1 MTTTHPSPIAG
12 ATQAESILAVLQVEG
27 WVDMP
32 TLALVSGSYNV
43 HSRISD
49 LRKAGHNISQRQTRR
64 GRTICSEYRLEKE
77 AHNHP
82 ALDELK

>member
-1 MTTTHPSPIAG
+1 VTTTHPSAIAG
-12 ATQAESILAVLQVEG
+12 ATQNERILAALEAWEG

-49 LRKAGHNISQRQTRR
+49 LRKSGHNISQRQTRR
-64 GRTICSEYRLEKE
+64 GRTICSEYRLDKV
-77 AHNHP
+77 
-82 ALDELK
+82 